1 MSECDFF
8 CGKNQSK
15 NSSKLNQ
22 YLFLLC
28 KLCVCELQSARLSFQ
43 LVVKFCK
50 ILIGSM
56 FLKLYGL
63 QIVRINNL
71 KNFLVYNLSIIVI
84 LKNFLAYNLSIIVI
98 LVRSHLCFTSIPT
111 KSNFYFISIPT
122 KLDFCF
128 LCTFIKSY
136 FYFNFVPIGSCII
149 FVNIKS
155 ISYFTCTPMKSNSC
169 FAFTKSLFS
178 TPLNKELT
186 TL

>member
-15 NSSKLNQ
+15 KPSKLNQ
-22 YLFLLC
+22 YYYAS
-28 KLCVCELQSARLSFQ
+28 CVCELQYARLSFQ

-56 FLKLYGL
+56 FLELYGL
-63 QIVRINNL
+63 QIVGINNL
-71 KNFLVYNLSIIVI
+71 ENFLV
-84 LKNFLAYNLSIIVI
+84 YNLSIIVI
-98 LVRSHLCFTSIPT
+98 LVRSHLCFASIPT
-111 KSNFYFISIPT
+111 RSNFYFIFIPT
-122 KLDFCF
+122 KLDSCF
-128 LCTFIKSY
+128 RCTFIKSY
-136 FYFNFVPIGSCII
+136 FYFDFVPIRFCLN

-169 FAFTKSLFS
+169 FVFTKILFL

>member
-1 MSECDFF
+1 
-8 CGKNQSK
+8 
-15 NSSKLNQ
+15 
-22 YLFLLC
+22 
-28 KLCVCELQSARLSFQ
+28 
-43 LVVKFCK
+43 
-50 ILIGSM
+50 M

-63 QIVRINNL
+63 QIVRINN
-71 KNFLVYNLSIIVI
+71 

-98 LVRSHLCFTSIPT
+98 LVRSHLCFTSIPID
-111 KSNFYFISIPT
+111 SNFYFISILT

-186 TL
+186 TLWKFEIHIPYMLVKNSSFDLMREEERWVEFV

>member
-1 MSECDFF
+1 M
-8 CGKNQSK
+8 
-15 NSSKLNQ
+15 
-22 YLFLLC
+22 
-28 KLCVCELQSARLSFQ
+28 
-43 LVVKFCK
+43 KFCK

-63 QIVRINNL
+63 QIVGINN
-71 KNFLVYNLSIIVI
+71 

-98 LVRSHLCFTSIPT
+98 LVRSHLCFTS
-111 KSNFYFISIPT
+111 KSNFYFIYILT

-128 LCTFIKSY
+128 LCTFLKSY

-169 FAFTKSLFS
+169 FAVTKSLFS
-178 TPLNKELT
+178 TPLNQELT
-186 TL
+186 TLWKFEIHVPYMLVKNSSFDLMREEERWVEFV